1 MSTLHRSI
9 AVIAG
14 VVLAAM
20 LVTVST
26 ASFANPPPGKGNPNQ
41 GNQGNNANSSSNSSG
56 KGSFDFSNQ
65 GQDSTLQLVTAGI
78 NLVAAR
84 QLALDTGTTGYKPL
98 PPGIAKNLARGKP
111 LPPGI
116 ANRNLPDS
124 LLQGLP
130 KYPGYQWTAA
140 GADLV
145 LVNLTSRLIADVLV
159 NALR

>member
-1 MSTLHRSI
+1 MSTVHRSI
-9 AVIAG
+9 AVLA
-14 VVLAAM
+14 VLVTTVM
-20 LVTVST
+20 LATVST
-26 ASFANPPPGKGNPNQ
+26 ASFADPPPGKGNA
-41 GNQGNNANSSSNSSG
+41 NQGNNANSSSNSSG